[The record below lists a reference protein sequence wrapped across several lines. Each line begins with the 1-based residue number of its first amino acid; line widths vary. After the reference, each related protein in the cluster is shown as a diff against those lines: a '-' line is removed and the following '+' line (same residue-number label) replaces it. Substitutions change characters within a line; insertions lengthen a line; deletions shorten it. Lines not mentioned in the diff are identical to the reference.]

1 MQSSYKLLNEFVLR
15 LKKLLLTALLCF
27 FVSAYAVNWKK
38 VIVDR
43 SGDSYYVDVDN
54 LKKRNGLLYYS
65 RLEDYL
71 EPKNGDYSFIR
82 KFKVDC
88 SDGERIWL
96 SDTFYDQ
103 PMGKGKITGEINP
116 KEISYPKPNSIG
128 YVVMR
133 FSCDYV
139 Q

>member
-1 MQSSYKLLNEFVLR
+1 M
-15 LKKLLLTALLCF
+15 KKLLLLTLLCSSINGF
-27 FVSAYAVNWKK
+27 AVNWKK

-43 SGDSYYVDVDN
+43 SGDSYYVDVEN
-54 LKKRNGLLYYS
+54 IKNRNGLLYYS

-88 SDGERIWL
+88 TEGKRIWL
-96 SDTFYDQ
+96 SDTFYNK
-103 PMGKGKITGEINP
+103 PMGKGKITGMINP

-128 YVVMR
+128 YVVMK
-133 FSCDYV
+133 FACDYIN
-139 Q
+139 

>member
-1 MQSSYKLLNEFVLR
+1 M
-15 LKKLLLTALLCF
+15 KKLLLLTLLCSSINGF
-27 FVSAYAVNWKK
+27 AVNWKK

-43 SGDSYYVDVDN
+43 SGDSYYVDVEN
-54 LKKRNGLLYYS
+54 IKNRNGLLYYS

-88 SDGERIWL
+88 TEGKRIWL
-96 SDTFYDQ
+96 SDTFYNK
-103 PMGKGKITGEINP
+103 PMGKGKITEEINP

-128 YVVMR
+128 YVVMKLA
-133 FSCDYV
+133 CDYIN
-139 Q
+139 

>member
-1 MQSSYKLLNEFVLR
+1 MVLDSKYTIDIYDM
-15 LKKLLLTALLCF
+15 KKLLLTALLCF
-27 FVSAYAVNWKK
+27 CLNAYAFDWKK

-54 LKKRNGLLYYS
+54 LKKQNGFLYYS

-82 KFKVDC
+82 KFKANC
-88 SDGERIWL
+88 SEGKRIWL

-133 FSCDYV
+133 FACDYAE
-139 Q
+139 

>member
-1 MQSSYKLLNEFVLR
+1 M
-15 LKKLLLTALLCF
+15 KKLLLLTLF
-27 FVSAYAVNWKK
+27 FFSINGFAVNWKK

-43 SGDSYYVDVDN
+43 SGDSYYVDISN
-54 LKKRNGLLYYS
+54 IKKRNGLLYYS

-88 SDGERIWL
+88 SEGKRIWL
-96 SDTFYDQ
+96 SDTFYNR

-128 YVVMR
+128 YVVMK
-133 FSCDYV
+133 FACDYV
-139 Q
+139 K

>member
-1 MQSSYKLLNEFVLR
+1 M
-15 LKKLLLTALLCF
+15 KKLLLLTLF
-27 FVSAYAVNWKK
+27 FFSINGFAVNWKK

-43 SGDSYYVDVDN
+43 SGDSYYVDISN
-54 LKKRNGLLYYS
+54 IKKRNGLLYYS

-88 SDGERIWL
+88 TEGKRIWL
-96 SDTFYDQ
+96 SDTFYNK

-128 YVVMR
+128 YVVMK
-133 FSCDYV
+133 FACDYIN
-139 Q
+139 

>member
-1 MQSSYKLLNEFVLR
+1 M
-15 LKKLLLTALLCF
+15 KKLLLTALLCF
-27 FVSAYAVNWKK
+27 CLNAYAFNWKK

-88 SDGERIWL
+88 SDGKRIWI
-96 SDTFYDQ
+96 SDTYYSR
-103 PMGKGKITGEINP
+103 PMGKGKIIKKRTSNKTLFPRPDTIEYITMKYACNY
-116 KEISYPKPNSIG
+116 KQ
-128 YVVMR
+128 
-133 FSCDYV
+133 FTT
-139 Q
+139 

>member
-1 MQSSYKLLNEFVLR
+1 M
-15 LKKLLLTALLCF
+15 KKLLLTYLLCF
-27 FVSAYAVNWKK
+27 CLNAYAFNWKK

-65 RLEDYL
+65 RLEDYR

-88 SDGERIWL
+88 LDGKRIWL
-96 SDTFYDQ
+96 SDTYYSR
-103 PMGKGKITGEINP
+103 PMGKGKITGEIYP

-133 FSCDYV
+133 FACDYAK
-139 Q
+139 

>member
-1 MQSSYKLLNEFVLR
+1 M
-15 LKKLLLTALLCF
+15 KKLLLLTLLCSSINGF
-27 FVSAYAVNWKK
+27 AVNWKK

-43 SGDSYYVDVDN
+43 SGDSYYVDVEN
-54 LKKRNGLLYYS
+54 IKNRNGLLYYS

-88 SDGERIWL
+88 TEGKRIWL
-96 SDTFYDQ
+96 SDTFYNK
-103 PMGKGKITGEINP
+103 PMGKGNITGEINP

-128 YVVMR
+128 YVVMK
-133 FSCDYV
+133 FACDYIN
-139 Q
+139 

>member
-1 MQSSYKLLNEFVLR
+1 MN
-15 LKKLLLTALLCF
+15 KLLLTTLLCF
-27 FVSAYAVNWKK
+27 CVNAYAVNWKK

-43 SGDSYYVDVDN
+43 SGDSYYVDIDN

-88 SDGERIWL
+88 SNGKRIWL
-96 SDTFYDQ
+96 SDTFYNR
-103 PMGKGKITGEINP
+103 PMGKGKITREINP
-116 KEISYPKPNSIG
+116 EEISYPKPNSIG

-133 FSCDYV
+133 FSCDYAK
-139 Q
+139 

>member
-1 MQSSYKLLNEFVLR
+1 M
-15 LKKLLLTALLCF
+15 KKLLLLTLLCSSINGF
-27 FVSAYAVNWKK
+27 AVNWKK

-43 SGDSYYVDVDN
+43 SGDSYYVDVEN
-54 LKKRNGLLYYS
+54 IKNRNGLLYYS

-88 SDGERIWL
+88 TEGKRIWL
-96 SDTFYDQ
+96 SDTFYNK
-103 PMGKGKITGEINP
+103 PMGKGKITGKINP

-128 YVVMR
+128 YVVMK
-133 FSCDYV
+133 FACDYIN
-139 Q
+139 